1 MTQFKLTSEF
11 EPRGDQPRA
20 IDELV
25 SGFSDEGKN
34 LQTLLGVTGSGKTF
48 TMAQVIQALGR
59 PTLVM
64 SHNKTLAAQLYS
76 EFKEF
81 FPRNAVAYFVS
92 YYDYY
97 QPEAYIPQHDIYIE
111 KETSINEN
119 IDRLR
124 LAATSAL
131 MSREDVIIVASVS
144 CIFGLGSPED
154 YEQMTLRVKVG
165 ERHERDDIL
174 RGLVDIQYERNDY
187 QPTRG
192 HFRPRGDVI
201 EVYPAYENQGL
212 RIELFGDQ
220 VEKIILFDPISGEIL
235 DDKQDITIFPAK
247 HFVMPED
254 RMQQAIEGI
263 EQELEQRLA
272 ELRSQGKLLEAQRL
286 EMRTKYD
293 MEMLRETGYCQ
304 GIENY
309 SRHLSGLPPGHRPS
323 TLIDFFPDDFLM
335 ILDESHVTVPQIR
348 GMFFGDRSRKQTLV
362 DYGFRLPS
370 ALDNRPMTFNEFE
383 AEMHR
388 VLFVSAT
395 PAAYEMERCNGE
407 VVEQIIRPTGL
418 IDPEIEV
425 RSATGQVKDLLEQAR
440 ALAGKG
446 ERVLVTT
453 LTKRM
458 AEDLSEYFR
467 EEGMRCK
474 YLHSEIDTL
483 ERVEI
488 LRDLRL
494 GEFDVLVGVNLL
506 REGLD
511 LPEVSMVA
519 ILDADREGFLRS
531 ETSLIQ
537 MIGRCA
543 RNVNAKVLLYAE
555 TMTDSMKRAIDETNR
570 RRIIQIQYNEEHGI
584 QPQTI
589 RKAIREGIEK
599 EMDERR
605 QVYEAIAESETQY
618 VSLEQLKELEEEMHT
633 AAENLEF
640 ERAAELRDRI
650 LKLKGQA
657 IPPQAPPQHR
667 RRKSSSRR
675 RKKAKR

>member
-1 MTQFKLTSEF
+1 MPEFKLVSDF
-11 EPRGDQPRA
+11 QPGGDQPKA
-20 IDELV
+20 IEDLV
-25 SGFSDEGKN
+25 RRFTAEGQRY
-34 LQTLLGVTGSGKTF
+34 QTLLGVTGSGKTF
-48 TMAQVIQALGR
+48 TMAHVIQALGR

-81 FPRNAVAYFVS
+81 FPHNAVAYFVS

-111 KETSINEN
+111 KETSINED

-131 MSREDVIIVASVS
+131 MQRQDVIIVARVS
-144 CIFGLGSPED
+144 CIYGLGSPED
-154 YEQMTLRVKVG
+154 YEAMTVHLNVG
-165 ERHERDDIL
+165 ARMDRDDIL

-187 QPTRG
+187 EPKRG

-201 EVYPAYENQGL
+201 EVYPAYEQHGI
-212 RIELFGDQ
+212 RIELFGDE
-220 VEKIILFDPISGEIL
+220 VNKITLFSPLTGEVFEEKKEIV
-235 DDKQDITIFPAK
+235 IFPAK
-247 HFVMPED
+247 HFVMPEE
-254 RMQQAIEGI
+254 RLGQALESIED
-263 EQELEQRLA
+263 ELVQRLA
-272 ELRSQGKLLEAQRL
+272 ELRAQSKLIEAQRL
-286 EMRTKYD
+286 EMRTRYD
-293 MEMLRETGYCQ
+293 LEMLRETGYCS

-309 SRHLSGLPPGHRPS
+309 SRHLSGLAPGHRPS

-335 ILDESHVTVPQIR
+335 ILDESHVTVPQVR
-348 GMFFGDRSRKQTLV
+348 GMYFGDRSRKQTLV

-370 ALDNRPMTFNEFE
+370 ALDNRPMRFDEFE
-383 AEMHR
+383 AEMRR

-395 PAAYEMERCNGE
+395 PAVYELEKSGGIT
-407 VVEQIIRPTGL
+407 VEQVIRPTGL
-418 IDPEIEV
+418 VDPEIEI
-425 RSATGQVKDLLEQAR
+425 RSAAGQVADLITEIKAR
-440 ALAGKG
+440 AASS

-453 LTKRM
+453 LTKRL

-494 GEFDVLVGVNLL
+494 GKFDVLVGVNLL

-511 LPEVSMVA
+511 LSEVSMVA

-543 RNVNAKVLLYAE
+543 RNVNAKVILYAE
-555 TMTDSMKRAIDETNR
+555 TVTESMRKAIDETNR
-570 RRIIQIQYNEEHGI
+570 RRSIQVTHNETHGI
-584 QPQTI
+584 TPTTI
-589 RKAIREGIEK
+589 KKAIREGIEK
-599 EMDERR
+599 EIGEKKP
-605 QVYEAIAESETQY
+605 VYEAVGETEEQY
-618 VSLEQLKELEEEMHT
+618 YSQDHVKELEEEMQT
-633 AAENLEF
+633 AAEALDF
-640 ERAAELRDRI
+640 EHAAEIRDRI
-650 LKLKGQA
+650 LAIRGQLEHKTDLA
-657 IPPQAPPQHR
+657 TLAPQKKKYR
-667 RRKSSSRR
+667 GRRKRR
-675 RKKAKR
+675 